1 MSACPL
7 TRPSACPLAPQVMSV
22 VLSFQMHMFWDKLD
36 GQDLKEQTVIKTSE
50 ETLYQGEVARG
61 GGMRERQKERVSR
74 RVREWMGPLWSKGLF
89 IFLALKFLRACLHC
103 LMCTTQTVLQSITIQ
118 YTRFWM
124 LNFSYLLFCL
134 IKKWFLELFV
144 CLSRRRGRLLVC
156 WYLKERSVSWQ
167 NGETDRQKKK
177 EWGTGRGV
185 L

>member
-1 MSACPL
+1 
-7 TRPSACPLAPQVMSV
+7 MSV

-50 ETLYQGEVARG
+50 ETLYQGEVEG
-61 GGMRERQKERVSR
+61 GGVRERQKERVSR

-89 IFLALKFLRACLHC
+89 IFLALKFLRSCTRAYLHC
-103 LMCTTQTVLQSITIQ
+103 LMCTTQTVLQSITSQ

-124 LNFSYLLFCL
+124 LYFSYLLFCL

-144 CLSRRRGRLLVC
+144 CLSVK
-156 WYLKERSVSWQ
+156 KERQ
-167 NGETDRQKKK
+167 IMLITQGEKRELARRTETDRQKKK
-177 EWGTGRGV
+177 EWGRGRGV